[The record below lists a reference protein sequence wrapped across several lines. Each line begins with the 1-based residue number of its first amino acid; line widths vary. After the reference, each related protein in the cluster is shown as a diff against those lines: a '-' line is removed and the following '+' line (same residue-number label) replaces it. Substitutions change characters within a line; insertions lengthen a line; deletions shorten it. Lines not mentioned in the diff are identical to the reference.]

1 MFCARPSTSNRSS
14 SLDAGR
20 SRFRGDFRIR
30 VGVPQITPLS
40 TSDNKAVAEGE
51 GFEPP
56 VPLRAQRFSRPPV
69 STAHASLRSR
79 VLSAVYQPWIYIAR
93 RDWCGSW
100 WNYLPTD
107 VALDWGRPE
116 LSATERSGLYTG
128 DELERV
134 AAEKHTYPWPLPKS
148 TNSQKL
154 ALSSKP
160 AALSIAQSDT
170 MQLVRFSEQAGI
182 SLTIRPV
189 LHVLL

>member
-40 TSDNKAVAEGE
+40 TSENKAVAEGE

-79 VLSAVYQPWIYIAR
+79 VLSAVYQPWITSPAGTGVDLGGTTSQRTWHWIGDDR
-93 RDWCGSW
+93 
-100 WNYLPTD
+100 NYPPPS
-107 VALDWGRPE
+107 V
-116 LSATERSGLYTG
+116 
-128 DELERV
+128 
-134 AAEKHTYPWPLPKS
+134 
-148 TNSQKL
+148 
-154 ALSSKP
+154 P
-160 AALSIAQSDT
+160 ACT
-170 MQLVRFSEQAGI
+170 REMNWSEWQ
-182 SLTIRPV
+182 R
-189 LHVLL
+189 